1 MRWAL
6 QFPGLDF
13 VVRYRSGLKN
23 ANADGLSRQAWSF
36 SKDALMFQGESLCHD
51 MRSLESS
58 SAPNKKTISSTAED
72 SLNLTKGG
80 CREHRHL
87 NR

>member
-6 QFPGLDF
+6 QFQELDF

-23 ANADGLSRQAWSF
+23 TNADGLSRQAWSF
-36 SKDALMFQGESLCHD
+36 SKDALMFQGEGLCHD
-51 MRSLESS
+51 RRSLESS
-58 SAPNKKTISSTAED
+58 SAPNKKISSIAED
-72 SLNLTKGG
+72 SLNLTEGG
-80 CREHRHL
+80 CREHHHL